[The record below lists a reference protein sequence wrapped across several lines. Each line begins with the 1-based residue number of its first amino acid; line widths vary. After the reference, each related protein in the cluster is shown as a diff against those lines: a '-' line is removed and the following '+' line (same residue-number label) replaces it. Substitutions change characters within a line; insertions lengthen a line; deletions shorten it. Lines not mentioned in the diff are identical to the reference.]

1 MSEASTGNKA
11 TRPPRQA
18 KGTYK
23 HAISV
28 TGQIFFCAAPI
39 RLDSYDTCQFG
50 CTYCF
55 SRDRARAWSS
65 KGIHQAN
72 PKAFRE
78 RMERVARGEIASA
91 VDEFLARRVPLQLG
105 GLQDPFT
112 PIESELGVTRDV
124 LETLRDY
131 NYPTLISTKGSLL
144 LTEPYLGLLSEMNVV
159 VRLSAAGIAEPARQI
174 VEPRGDGFAVTL
186 DKLARLSAK
195 SITCGLRIQ
204 PIFPGFEKVALD
216 MARNAAAA
224 GAKQLSFEFLKIP
237 GETVETEIAAASK
250 ALGYDIV
257 EHMRAMGIK
266 RLGPDWSLSP
276 DAKRP
281 FVRAARRLCH
291 DLGVKFGA
299 GDTEFIPW
307 SDGNGCCGASELTQ
321 GEANHFTANFVGAI
335 RAALKTPDK
344 LVRFDMLFDLWSPEQ
359 SIGNYMDWRRRIPP
373 DQRGGYSDW
382 LAIVSRR
389 WNGGKSPYSP
399 AFFDGVVATPD
410 QDANGFRIYDASALS
425 AELT

>member
-1 MSEASTGNKA
+1 VKQESFQRM
-11 TRPPRQA
+11 RQTQ
-18 KGTYK
+18 GTYK

-55 SRDRARAWSS
+55 SRDRARTWAA

-72 PKAFRE
+72 PVAFRK
-78 RMERVARGEIASA
+78 RMERVAQGEIASA

-112 PIESELGVTRDV
+112 PIEEELGVTLDI
-124 LETLRDY
+124 LKTLRDFR
-131 NYPTLISTKGSLL
+131 YPTLISTKGSLL
-144 LTEPYLGLLSEMNVV
+144 LSEPYLKLLCEMNVV
-159 VRLSAAGIAEPARQI
+159 VRLSAAGIPDRLRKI
-174 VEPRGDGFAVTL
+174 VEPRGDGFDATI
-186 DKLARLSAK
+186 DRLARLSANG
-195 SITCGLRIQ
+195 ITTGLRIQ
-204 PIFPGFEKVALD
+204 PIFPGFEEEALA
-216 MARNAAAA
+216 MATTAAKA

-237 GETVETEIAAASK
+237 GETVGTEIAAAST

-257 EHMRAMGIK
+257 EHMRAKGVT

-276 DAKRP
+276 NAKRP
-281 FVRAARRLCH
+281 FVRQARHLCRSL
-291 DLGVKFGA
+291 DVKFGA

-321 GEANHFTANFVGAI
+321 DGANHFTANFVGAI
-335 RAALKTPDK
+335 RASLAKPDRK
-344 LVRFDMLFDLWSPEQ
+344 VRFETLLKLWSPEQ
-359 SIGNYMDWRRRIPP
+359 SIGNYMDWRRRIPLEE
-373 DQRGGYSDW
+373 RGGFTDW
-382 LAIVSRR
+382 LAIVGRR

-399 AFFDGVVATPD
+399 AFFDGVVKTTEFD
-410 QDANGFRIYDASALS
+410 DDGFRIYDASAL
-425 AELT
+425 ARELAV

>member
-1 MSEASTGNKA
+1 MKTGGLQR
-11 TRPPRQA
+11 TRQTQ
-18 KGTYK
+18 GTYK
-23 HAISV
+23 HALSV

-55 SRDRARAWSS
+55 SRDRARAWAS

-72 PKAFRE
+72 AVAFRQ

-112 PIESELGVTRDV
+112 PIESDLGVTRDL
-124 LETLRDY
+124 LETLRDFQ
-131 NYPTLISTKGSLL
+131 YPTLISTKGALL
-144 LTEPYLGLLSEMNVV
+144 LTEPYLTLMSEMNVV
-159 VRLSAAGIAEPARQI
+159 VRLSAAGIRDNLRRV
-174 VEPRGDGFAVTL
+174 VEPRSDGFEITIDRL
-186 DKLARLSAK
+186 TRLS
-195 SITCGLRIQ
+195 SMGIICGLRIQ
-204 PIFPGFEKVALD
+204 PIFPGFEEEALA
-216 MARNAAAA
+216 MGKAAAAA
-224 GAKQLSFEFLKIP
+224 GAKQLSFEYLKIP
-237 GETVETEIAAASK
+237 GEIVNTDIAAASK

-257 EHMRAMGIK
+257 EQMRAMGVK

-281 FVRAARRLCH
+281 FVRNARNLSRS
-291 DLGVKFGA
+291 LGVKFGA

-321 GEANHFTANFVGAI
+321 DGANHFKANFVGAI
-335 RAALKTPDK
+335 RASLAKPDK
-344 LVRFDMLFDLWSPEQ
+344 KVRFETLLELWSPEQ
-359 SIGNYMDWRRRIPP
+359 SIGNYMDWRRRIPV

-382 LAIVSRR
+382 LAIISRR

-399 AFFDGVVATPD
+399 AFFDGVAPTTEVD
-410 QDANGFRIYDASALS
+410 NNGFRIYDAS
-425 AELT
+425 ELARELQS